1 MKNKYI
7 YFPSFSNGVYG
18 AALKRNALINGKL
31 PVRYY
36 DENYP
41 ENYRHKTFLI
51 TAGHHY
57 KMENVREQYG
67 LTDDVIVMGDSGGYQ
82 ISSGA
87 MKWSDM
93 LRDKIFN
100 WLEGCSDIA
109 INLDI
114 PPRMK
119 MSGKFNECLELSV
132 SNFDYFHKN
141 QSGNTE
147 FLNVLHGSCIDS
159 YGKWYDGVSKFEFD
173 GWSVGGTIGDSNNM
187 FSAIYTLIKNKEH
200 LNLNNKYLHFL
211 GATRIIDFL
220 LHLQLQKSLNEVGS
234 NITVTSDSS
243 SADRSVVFGTYFT
256 GFNIKNIRFETI
268 HLPDMKHHPDVIKRI
283 VESGN
288 YELPQVTN
296 FDEYLTQAYNWKDV
310 YDWGYGDNG
319 VNYEYRAAMTNHN
332 FSVFQDAI
340 KQMKTLIN
348 GDRYILEQMVSK
360 DVWQLLQSVDEL
372 VKTDDPKQV
381 YNKYIQVYNK
391 VFKKNKNSK
400 VNNTFF

>member
-1 MKNKYI
+1 M
-7 YFPSFSNGVYG
+7 
-18 AALKRNALINGKL
+18 
-31 PVRYY
+31 
-36 DENYP
+36 
-41 ENYRHKTFLI
+41 
-51 TAGHHY
+51 
-57 KMENVREQYG
+57 
-67 LTDDVIVMGDSGGYQ
+67 
-82 ISSGA
+82 
-87 MKWSDM
+87 
-93 LRDKIFN
+93 
-100 WLEGCSDIA
+100 
-109 INLDI
+109 
-114 PPRMK
+114 
-119 MSGKFNECLELSV
+119 
-132 SNFDYFHKN
+132 
-141 QSGNTE
+141 
-147 FLNVLHGSCIDS
+147 
-159 YGKWYDGVSKFEFD
+159 
-173 GWSVGGTIGDSNNM
+173 
-187 FSAIYTLIKNKEH
+187 
-200 LNLNNKYLHFL
+200 
-211 GATRIIDFL
+211 
-220 LHLQLQKSLNEVGS
+220 
-234 NITVTSDSS
+234 
-243 SADRSVVFGTYFT
+243 FGTYFT